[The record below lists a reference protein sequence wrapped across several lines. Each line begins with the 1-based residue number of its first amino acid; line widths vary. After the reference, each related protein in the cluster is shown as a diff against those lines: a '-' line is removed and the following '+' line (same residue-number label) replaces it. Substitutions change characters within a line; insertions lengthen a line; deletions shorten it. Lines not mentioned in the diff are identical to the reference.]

1 MMKRKHKSLAVK
13 ALGVAIISFIICY
26 IVMILSFNIY
36 ALLLYNYATT
46 WANQF
51 NLLFLLPTFIAISS
65 FIFIFLLLVNRRL
78 KYFKYIINSV
88 KKIDSLEFLSSL
100 EEKGNDEFTELA
112 KSINIMNARL
122 QARLKKEKEM
132 EDSKYELITSVSHD
146 LKTPLTSLI
155 GYLDLLNNHKYEDD
169 VRRDEYISITYN
181 KSLRLKELVNELFEY
196 TKLTSNDVKL
206 ERNRFNVSA
215 LINQIVGE
223 SIIDFNE
230 KDIEVLL
237 DNPYKEL
244 YSEIDVK
251 LLSRVFENILKNA
264 EKYSDS
270 NSVFKISVESNETY
284 IVMHFKNKCD
294 GIDEIDVNKIF
305 ERFYRLDSA
314 RSSEK
319 EGSGLGLTISKRII
333 ELHHGIMEAE
343 KQGDNLIL
351 TIKLYKV

>member
-1 MMKRKHKSLAVK
+1 MKKHILVVDDDKDIRELITVYLKSEDFYVDKACNGEEALKFIEENHYDLVLLDIMMPKMDGIETLINLRKKYMMPV
-13 ALGVAIISFIICY
+13 
-26 IVMILSFNIY
+26 
-36 ALLLYNYATT
+36 
-46 WANQF
+46 
-51 NLLFLLPTFIAISS
+51 
-65 FIFIFLLLVNRRL
+65 IFLTAKDQEIDLLKGL
-78 KYFKYIINSV
+78 SLGADDYIS
-88 KKIDSLEFLSSL
+88 KPFSSL
-100 EEKGNDEFTELA
+100 ELIARVKAQLRRYTVFNNLD
-112 KSINIMNARL
+112 KSNI
-122 QARLKKEKEM
+122 
-132 EDSKYELITSVSHD
+132 T
-146 LKTPLTSLI
+146 I
-155 GYLDLLNNHKYEDD
+155 G
-169 VRRDEYISITYN
+169 
-181 KSLRLKELVNELFEY
+181 ELV
-196 TKLTSNDVKL
+196 
-206 ERNRFNVSA
+206 
-215 LINQIVGE
+215 
-223 SIIDFNE
+223 
-230 KDIEVLL
+230 L
-237 DNPYKEL
+237 D
-244 YSEIDVK
+244 SEIDVK